1 MPNQNNKTIVT
12 NTSPL
17 IGLIAAWGGLEPL
30 KGLYQSVIV
39 PKEVSDELLY
49 GGSRQFGVEEFE
61 SANFLDIQVQPTNIS
76 QYLNNSLDRG
86 EAAVIQLALDQGIET
101 VCIDES
107 IGRRVARMNGLTLTG
122 SVGILARYKQELKPD
137 FSLVQ
142 AVERMR
148 SRGIRL
154 GESISR
160 FAALQDAQVSHL
172 K

>member
-1 MPNQNNKTIVT
+1 MPEQENKTIVT

-30 KGLYQSVIV
+30 KDLYQSVIV
-39 PKEVSDELLY
+39 PKEVNDELLH
-49 GGSRQFGVEEFE
+49 GGSSQFGVEEFE
-61 SANFLDIQVQPTNIS
+61 AASFLDVQARPTNIS
-76 QYLNNSLDRG
+76 KYLNNSLDRG
-86 EAAVIQLALDQGIET
+86 EAAVIQLALDQEIET

-107 IGRRVARMNGLTLTG
+107 IGRRVARMNGLALTG
-122 SVGILARYKQELKPD
+122 SVGILARYKQELQPD

-148 SRGIRL
+148 GRGIRL
-154 GESISR
+154 GKNISQ

>member
-1 MPNQNNKTIVT
+1 MPEQNNKTIVT

-30 KGLYQSVIV
+30 KDLYQSVIV
-39 PKEVSDELLY
+39 PKEVSEELLH
-49 GGSRQFGVEEFE
+49 GGPSHFGVEEFE
-61 SANFLDIQVQPTNIS
+61 AASFLDIQKQPTKIS
-76 QYLNNSLDRG
+76 RYLSNSLDRG

-107 IGRRVARMNGLTLTG
+107 IGRRVARMNGLALTG
-122 SVGILARYKQELKPD
+122 SIGILARYQQQLQPD

-154 GESISR
+154 GENIIR
-160 FAALQDAQVSHL
+160 FAALQDERL
-172 K
+172 KSK

>member
-1 MPNQNNKTIVT
+1 MLEQKNKTIVT

-30 KGLYQSVIV
+30 KDLYQSVIV
-39 PKEVSDELLY
+39 PKEVSDELLL
-49 GGSRQFGVEEFE
+49 GGSSKFGVTEFE
-61 SANFLDIQVQPTNIS
+61 AASFLDVQAKPTNIS
-76 QYLNNSLDRG
+76 RYINNSLDKG
-86 EAAVIQLALDQGIET
+86 EAAVIQLALDQGVET

-122 SVGILARYKQELKPD
+122 SVGILARYQQELRPD

-154 GESISR
+154 GENIVR
-160 FAALQDAQVSHL
+160 FATLQDERASHL

>member
-1 MPNQNNKTIVT
+1 MPDHTNKTIVT

-30 KGLYQSVIV
+30 KDLYQSVIV
-39 PKEVSDELLY
+39 PKEVSDELLQ
-49 GGSRQFGVEEFE
+49 GGTSSFGVEEFKAA
-61 SANFLDIQVQPTNIS
+61 SFLDIQTQPTNIS

-86 EAAVIQLALDQGIET
+86 EAAVIQLALDQSIET

-107 IGRRVARMNGLTLTG
+107 IGRRVARMNGLSLTG
-122 SVGILARYKQELKPD
+122 SVGILARYQKELEPG

-142 AVERMR
+142 AVKRMR
-148 SRGIRL
+148 NRGIRL
-154 GESISR
+154 GENITR
-160 FAALQDAQVSHL
+160 FAALQDERALHL

>member
-1 MPNQNNKTIVT
+1 MPEQSNKTIVT

-17 IGLIAAWGGLEPL
+17 IGLIAAWGGLQPL
-30 KGLYQSVIV
+30 EALYQSVIV
-39 PKEVSDELLY
+39 PKEVSDELLH
-49 GGSRQFGVEEFE
+49 GGASQFGVEEFE
-61 SANFLDIQVQPTNIS
+61 AASFLDVQAQPTNIS
-76 QYLNNSLDRG
+76 RYLNNSLDRG

-122 SVGILARYKQELKPD
+122 SIGILARYQQELQPD
-137 FSLVQ
+137 FSLVE

-154 GESISR
+154 GENISR
-160 FAALQDAQVSHL
+160 FAALQDARTSNL